1 MKNQVQVNNTI
12 ITDWG
17 LSMSLTMDDLST
29 KIGETVKDSSGKE
42 LGKLLGV
49 TSDVK
54 GNVSSV
60 TVELAH
66 GDFVN
71 IPSNRL
77 TIRNNSPMVL
87 QDCIVEAEEISREL
101 DLLSRRDRALI
112 ELRASG
118 DIDELTYSRLKDQYG
133 QAKDELLKKS
143 EIVIDKLTKR
153 VKQLDEQI
161 KTVQSLIANNKMQYT
176 SGEIN
181 ENVYCNANE
190 SIQGALKRFNF
201 ERDELLG
208 KINVLISSRDSAE
221 VPVNLPYEEKELP
234 SVEHVSNDGI
244 EEPMHQLN
252 EEKEIPSVG
261 HVESTPMT
269 QKKIDVK
276 PTEVSE
282 NSNGLTKIKNPR
294 DIVVV
299 RMEP

>member
-1 MKNQVQVNNTI
+1 MN
-12 ITDWG
+12 
-17 LSMSLTMDDLST
+17 LTMEDLST
-29 KIGETVKDSSGKE
+29 KIGETIKDSSGKE

-49 TSDVK
+49 MSDVK
-54 GNVSSV
+54 GHVDSV
-60 TVELAH
+60 TIELAH

-71 IPSNRL
+71 IPSNRV
-77 TIRNNSPMVL
+77 TMKNNSPMVI
-87 QDCIVEAEEISREL
+87 QDWIVEAEEISREL
-101 DLLSRRDRALI
+101 DLLRRRDRALI

-133 QAKDELLKKS
+133 QAKDELLERS
-143 EIVIDKLTKR
+143 ETVIDKLAER
-153 VKQLDEQI
+153 VKQLDDQI

-190 SIQGALKRFNF
+190 SIQEALKRFNF

-221 VPVNLPYEEKELP
+221 APINQPYEEKEP
-234 SVEHVSNDGI
+234 
-244 EEPMHQLN
+244 P
-252 EEKEIPSVG
+252 KENIGSENVAS
-261 HVESTPMT
+261 HEIS
-269 QKKIDVK
+269 IK
-276 PTEVSE
+276 PTEVGETSKEIPVVDHVESAHLTPQDTDIKTKEVNE
-282 NSNGLTKIKNPR
+282 NSNGITKVQNPR

>member
-1 MKNQVQVNNTI
+1 
-12 ITDWG
+12 
-17 LSMSLTMDDLST
+17 MDDLST
-29 KIGETVKDSSGKE
+29 KIGETIKDSSGKE

-54 GNVSSV
+54 GHVSNV

-71 IPSNRL
+71 IPSTRL
-77 TIRNNSPMVL
+77 TMRNNSPMVL
-87 QDCIVEAEEISREL
+87 QDSIVEAEEISREL
-101 DLLSRRDRALI
+101 DLLRRRDRALI
-112 ELRASG
+112 ELRASS
-118 DIDELTYSRLKDQYG
+118 DIDELTYDRLKDQYG

-143 EIVIDKLTKR
+143 ETVIDKLAER

-221 VPVNLPYEEKELP
+221 VPVQQPYEEKELP
-234 SVEHVSNDGI
+234 NI
-244 EEPMHQLN
+244 EPDSRDSAEVPVQQPY
-252 EEKEIPSVG
+252 EEKVLPNIEP
-261 HVESTPMT
+261 VESTSVAP
-269 QKKIDVK
+269 QKVDIK
-276 PTEVSE
+276 PTEVTE
-282 NSNGLTKIKNPR
+282 NSNGLTKVQNPR

>member
-1 MKNQVQVNNTI
+1 
-12 ITDWG
+12 
-17 LSMSLTMDDLST
+17 MDDLST
-29 KIGETVKDSSGKE
+29 KIGETVKDSTGKE

-54 GNVSSV
+54 GHISCV
-60 TVELAH
+60 TVELSH

-77 TIRNNSPMVL
+77 TMRNNSPMIL
-87 QDCIVEAEEISREL
+87 QDSIVDADEISREL
-101 DLLSRRDRALI
+101 DLLRRRDRALI

-133 QAKDELLKKS
+133 QAKDELLNKS
-143 EIVIDKLTKR
+143 ESVIDKLSER
-153 VKQLDEQI
+153 VKQLDDQI

-201 ERDELLG
+201 ERNELLG
-208 KINVLISSRDSAE
+208 KINVLISSRDSAD
-221 VPVNLPYEEKELP
+221 VPVPNSTEEKGIP
-234 SVEHVSNDGI
+234 SIEPVSRDDLDKSI
-244 EEPMHQLN
+244 HTPN
-252 EEKEIPSVG
+252 EEKEIPSVN
-261 HVESTPMT
+261 HIESTNDTP
-269 QKKIDVK
+269 QKIDVK
-276 PTEVSE
+276 PTEVTE
-282 NSNGLTKIKNPR
+282 NSNGLTKVKNPR